1 LDFGFWISDFGFLIY
16 AQNTVRKHCL
26 EQPEVCRKSQCCTV
40 QSWTRHDVLL
50 NKSRH
55 QTSYRKQT
63 LQCQISI
70 EAIVLLAC
78 EHCSE
83 RSTKPRPASH
93 RPVLNHIQATQI
105 LPQLSSYTAKTE
117 NTATASLACLIRS
130 ILRKSQNS
138 STRSESEAEQA
149 IENRHSVQRSRHRKP
164 RGLGQNGQKQGTTRS
179 RTRSPQAQ
187 HYCQH
192 SFRSPLPG

>member
-1 LDFGFWISDFGFLIY
+1 MDFSFLIC
-16 AQNTVRKHCL
+16 AQKNVLDHCA
-26 EQPEVCRKSQCCTV
+26 EQAEASRIQLRCVV
-40 QSWTRHDVLL
+40 QSWGRHDVLI

-63 LQCQISI
+63 LQCHSST
-70 EAIVLLAC
+70 EVIVALAC

-83 RSTKPRPASH
+83 RSIKPRPASH
-93 RPVLNHIQATQI
+93 RPVLNRVQATQI
-105 LPQLSSYTAKTE
+105 LPQLSSYTTKTE
-117 NTATASLACLIRS
+117 NAATASLACLTRS
-130 ILRKSQNS
+130 ILRKKQNN
-138 STRSESEAEQA
+138 STRSESEAERA

-164 RGLGQNGQKQGTTRS
+164 RGLDQNEQKQGTTRS
-179 RTRSPQAQ
+179 RTGNPQAQ